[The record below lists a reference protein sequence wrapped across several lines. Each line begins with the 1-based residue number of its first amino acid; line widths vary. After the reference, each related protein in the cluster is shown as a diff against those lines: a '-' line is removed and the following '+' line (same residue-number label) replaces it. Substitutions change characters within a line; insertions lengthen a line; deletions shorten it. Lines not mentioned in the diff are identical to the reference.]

1 MGEPNGF
8 TGMSASALA
17 RAIRERR
24 ASATDVV
31 EAHIAALR
39 RVNPGLNALV
49 ADRFEQARKE
59 AEIADARVASA
70 GPDDVL
76 PPLLGVPCTV
86 KEAVA
91 VADMPNSA
99 GVVARGDVRAATSAP
114 VAQRLVDA
122 GAIVLGLT
130 NTSEMCL
137 WVESENRLYGRT
149 RNPYH
154 PARTAGGSSGGEG
167 AAIGSG
173 ASPIGLGSDIGGSI
187 RIPAFCC
194 GVFGHK
200 PSRGLLPGTGSWPPV
215 DDGTRH
221 LFTHGPLAR
230 RAEDLMPLLRIL
242 AGPDGVDPLVG
253 PLAPD
258 ALGDPASVSLE
269 GLPVLLIDESWPL
282 VASDE
287 MLRAREQA
295 AGALAAAGA
304 RVHRRRLPRLRRA
317 TEAYITTLARGSS
330 MSARDVLVAAGAAE
344 IHWRAML
351 RRGGPHTVA
360 TRILL
365 VAEQAHAR
373 LPRFFAERLIDT
385 GNAVAGELSAA
396 IGDGVLLEP
405 PLATTA
411 PRHGRTV
418 GRPWW
423 LAHVVPFNLAGLPVT
438 QTPLGLDA
446 NGLPLGVQV
455 AAAHGRDHVAI
466 AVAMELE
473 RVFGGWTPP
482 RALVDLGRMVPGSPA
497 LSRHSS

>member
-1 MGEPNGF
+1 
-8 TGMSASALA
+8 MSAPDFTAMSATALA
-17 RAIRERR
+17 GAIREGR
-24 ASATDVV
+24 ASARDVV
-31 EAHIAALR
+31 EAHIEVLR
-39 RVNPGLNALV
+39 RVNPAINAVV
-49 ADRFEQARKE
+49 ADRYDAARAE
-59 AEIADARVASA
+59 AEAADKRVAASEE
-70 GPDDVL
+70 PL

-91 VADMPNSA
+91 VAGMPNSA
-99 GVVARGDVRAATSAP
+99 GIVARGDACAPASAP
-114 VAQRLVDA
+114 VAQRLLEA
-122 GAIVLGLT
+122 GAIVLGVT

-149 RNPYH
+149 RNPYD

-173 ASPIGLGSDIGGSI
+173 GSPIGLGSDIGGSI

-200 PSRGLLPGTGSWPPV
+200 PSRGLVPGTGSYPPV
-215 DDGTRH
+215 EDGTRGM
-221 LFTHGPLAR
+221 FTHGPLAR
-230 RAEDLMPLLRIL
+230 RAEDLMPLLRVL
-242 AGPDGVDPLVG
+242 AGPDGIDSLVH
-253 PLAPD
+253 PMP
-258 ALGDPASVSLE
+258 LGDPAEVSLHD
-269 GLPVLLIDESWPL
+269 LPVLLVDEAWPL
-282 VASDE
+282 VASDH

-304 RVHRRRLPRLRRA
+304 RVRRRKVPGLRRA
-317 TEAYITTLARGSS
+317 VEAYVTTLARNSGTA
-330 MSARDVLVAAGAAE
+330 ARDVLYEAGAAR
-344 IHWRAML
+344 IDWRTLL

-360 TRILL
+360 TRLLL
-365 VAEQAHAR
+365 VAELAQARMPGR
-373 LPRFFAERLIDT
+373 LAQRLISA
-385 GNAVAGELSAA
+385 GESIAGELSAA

-438 QTPLGLDA
+438 QTPLGLDRR
-446 NGLPLGVQV
+446 GLPLGVQV
-455 AAAHGRDHVAI
+455 VAGPGRDHVSI
-466 AVAMELE
+466 AVALELE

-482 RALVDLGRMVPGSPA
+482 RRLATAPA
-497 LSRHSS
+497 LAPI

>member
-1 MGEPNGF
+1 VSPFAYTE
-8 TGMSASALA
+8 MSASALA
-17 RAIRERR
+17 AAIRQRR
-24 ASATDVV
+24 VTASDVV
-31 EAHIAALR
+31 EAHISALR
-39 RVNPGLNALV
+39 RVNPSLNALV
-49 ADRFEQARKE
+49 ADRFDAARDE
-59 AEIADARVASA
+59 ARAVDARVAVA
-70 GPDDVL
+70 APDKPL

-91 VADMPNSA
+91 VAGMPNSA
-99 GVVARGDVRAATSAP
+99 GVVARGAIAASTSAP
-114 VAQRLVDA
+114 VVRRLVDA
-122 GAIVLGLT
+122 GAIVLGVT

-149 RNPYH
+149 RNPYN
-154 PARTAGGSSGGEG
+154 PTRTAGGSSGGEG
-167 AAIGSG
+167 AAVGSG
-173 ASPIGLGSDIGGSI
+173 ASPFGLGSDIGGSI

-200 PSRGLLPGTGSWPPV
+200 PSRGLSPATGSWPPC
-215 DDGTRH
+215 DDGNRP
-221 LFTHGPLAR
+221 LFAHGPLAR

-253 PLAPD
+253 EVS
-258 ALGDPASVSLE
+258 LGDPADVSLR

-282 VASDE
+282 VTSDD
-287 MLRAREQA
+287 MLWARERA

-304 RVHRRRLPRLRRA
+304 RVRRRRMPALRRA
-317 TEAYITTLARGSS
+317 VESYVTTLARTSGLG
-330 MSARDVLVAAGAAE
+330 AREVLFAAGANDV
-344 IHWRAML
+344 HWRAML

-360 TRILL
+360 TRLLL
-365 VAEQAHAR
+365 VAERAQAR
-373 LPRFFAERLIDT
+373 VPRRWAERLIT
-385 GNAVAGELSAA
+385 AGESIGAELSAA

-438 QTPLGLDA
+438 QTPLGLDRD
-446 NGLPLGVQV
+446 GLPLGVQV
-455 AAAHGRDHVAI
+455 VAGHGRDHVSI
-466 AVAMELE
+466 AVALELE

-482 RALVDLGRMVPGSPA
+482 AEYADTRAAELASTSGR
-497 LSRHSS
+497 

>member
-1 MGEPNGF
+1 
-8 TGMSASALA
+8 MSAPDFTAMSATALA
-17 RAIRERR
+17 RAIREGR
-24 ASATDVV
+24 ASASDVV
-31 EAHIAALR
+31 EAHIEVLR
-39 RVNPGLNALV
+39 RVNPAVNAVV
-49 ADRFEQARKE
+49 ADRFDAARAE
-59 AEIADARVASA
+59 AEAADKRVAA
-70 GPDDVL
+70 AEEPL

-91 VADMPNSA
+91 VAGMPNSA
-99 GVVARGDVRAATSAP
+99 GIVARGDAYAPASAP
-114 VAQRLVDA
+114 VAQRLLDA
-122 GAIVLGLT
+122 GAIVLGVT

-149 RNPYH
+149 RNPYD

-173 ASPIGLGSDIGGSI
+173 GSPIGLGSDIGGSI

-200 PSRGLLPGTGSWPPV
+200 PSRGLVPGTGSYPPV
-215 DDGTRH
+215 EDGTRGM
-221 LFTHGPLAR
+221 FTHGPLAR
-230 RAEDLMPLLRIL
+230 RAEDLMPLLRLL
-242 AGPDGVDPLVG
+242 AGPDGIDSLVH
-253 PLAPD
+253 PMP
-258 ALGDPASVSLE
+258 LGDPAEVSPRD
-269 GLPVLLIDESWPL
+269 LPVLLVDEAWPL
-282 VASDE
+282 VASDD

-304 RVHRRRLPRLRRA
+304 RVRRRKVPGLRRA
-317 TEAYITTLARGSS
+317 VEAYVTTLARNSGTA
-330 MSARDVLVAAGAAE
+330 ARDVLYEAGAAR
-344 IHWRAML
+344 IHWRTLL

-360 TRILL
+360 TRLLL
-365 VAEQAHAR
+365 VAELAQARMPGR
-373 LPRFFAERLIDT
+373 LAQRLISA
-385 GNAVAGELSAA
+385 GESIAGELSAA

-438 QTPLGLDA
+438 QTPLGLDRR
-446 NGLPLGVQV
+446 GLPLGVQV
-455 AAAHGRDHVAI
+455 VAGPGRDHVSI
-466 AVAMELE
+466 AVALELE

-482 RALVDLGRMVPGSPA
+482 RRLATAPA
-497 LSRHSS
+497 LAPI

>member
-1 MGEPNGF
+1 
-8 TGMSASALA
+8 
-17 RAIRERR
+17 
-24 ASATDVV
+24 V
-31 EAHIAALR
+31 R
-39 RVNPGLNALV
+39 RVNGAVNAVV
-49 ADRFEQARKE
+49 AERFDDARKE
-59 AEIADARVASA
+59 AEIADARVAGA

-91 VADMPNSA
+91 VAGMPNSA
-99 GVVARGDVRAATSAP
+99 GVVARGDGYATESAP
-114 VAQRLVDA
+114 VAQRLADA
-122 GAIVLGLT
+122 GAIILGVT

-149 RNPYH
+149 RNPYD

-167 AAIGSG
+167 AIIAAG
-173 ASPIGLGSDIGGSI
+173 ASPVGIGSDIGGSI

-194 GVFGHK
+194 GIFGHK

-215 DDGTRH
+215 DEGTRSM
-221 LFTHGPLAR
+221 FTHGPLAR
-230 RAEDLMPLLRIL
+230 RAEDLMPLVRVM

-253 PLAPD
+253 PVS
-258 ALGDPASVSLE
+258 LGDPAAVSLRD
-269 GLPVLLIDESWPL
+269 LPVVLVDEAWPL
-282 VASDE
+282 VASDD

-304 RVHRRRLPRLRRA
+304 RVVRRKVPGLRRA
-317 TEAYITTLARGSS
+317 VEAYVTTLARGSS
-330 MSARDVLVAAGAAE
+330 VAARDVLIAAGAA
-344 IHWRAML
+344 HVDWRAMM

-365 VAEQAHAR
+365 VAEWAHAR
-373 LPRFFAERLIDT
+373 LPGPLARRLIE
-385 GNAVAGELSAA
+385 AGRSLADELSAA

-438 QTPLGLDA
+438 QTPLGLDRQ
-446 NGLPLGVQV
+446 GLPLGVQV
-455 AAAHGRDHVAI
+455 VAGPGRDHVSI

-473 RVFGGWTPP
+473 RVFGGWRPP
-482 RALVDLGRMVPGSPA
+482 AHLAALVAAG
-497 LSRHSS
+497 